1 MFYDIPVLGTVNDLI
16 THQNGQTVMSILQK
30 HIYKVIFLSISGFSW
45 QETIL
50 IFYFYIIIL
59 LK

>member
-1 MFYDIPVLGTVNDLI
+1 ME
-16 THQNGQTVMSILQK
+16 ILQK

-59 LK
+59 LKWTHLFM